1 MNVSVVG
8 ELVAR
13 VRHTHAK
20 YNHENAIVY
29 KHLEEAT
36 RSTALES
43 SVRQFK
49 RSKNGRGAWFAIV
62 DAHAGV
68 ENWEADISRS
78 KTFIRTTKWKVNNNT
93 TLKYHM

>member
-20 YNHENAIVY
+20 YNDENAIVY

-49 RSKNGRGAWFAIV
+49 RRKMVVSHGLQLLLPMPAWKIGKRISQELRPSSEPPSGR
-62 DAHAGV
+62 
-68 ENWEADISRS
+68 
-78 KTFIRTTKWKVNNNT
+78 
-93 TLKYHM
+93 